1 MDKLDYA
8 LLDFMLNT
16 CQAKTKMSAT
26 SRKRILSEFE
36 VKNDTLYRRLKHLIE
51 NGYAENGIKES
62 REHTYFI
69 TDKGINALKEAMK

>member
-16 CQAKTKMSAT
+16 CQATSKMSAT
-26 SRKRILSEFE
+26 GRKRILSEID
-36 VKNDTLYRRLKHLIE
+36 VKNDTLYRRLKILIDG
-51 NGYAENGIKES
+51 GYVSSGIKES

-69 TDKGINALKEAMK
+69 TEAGKNALKEAMK